1 MSSAFSRVPSPAAD
15 DAACVDAALAAFARK
30 RPPLPLGVA
39 YSGGADSTA
48 LLLGCAR
55 LWPGQVVALH
65 VNHGLQEAA
74 SAFESH
80 CAAFCQRL
88 GVPLRV
94 RRVQAAHAKGE
105 SPEAAARAHRYEA
118 LLALAAEPPAL
129 RAIALAQHADDQVET
144 VLLAL
149 SRGAGLPGLAA
160 MPARWQRGGLAWA
173 RPFLRVPGAALRE
186 WLAKQGLKAV
196 EGNSAGNDAG
206 NSAEM
211 GWVEDPSNAS
221 ARYTR
226 NRIRAQVL
234 PALQAAL
241 PGFRTAFARSAAH
254 AAQAQQLLQEVA
266 AQDLAACGA
275 APPVIAALQSLSPAR
290 QANVLRYWLAGCHAS
305 APSSAQMTE
314 LLAQIAA
321 CTTRGHRLRL
331 KVGAG
336 YVLRQGERLQWLEN
350 G

>member
-1 MSSAFSRVPSPAAD
+1 MYSSPSRVPCPAAD
-15 DAACVDAALAAFARK
+15 DAACVDVALAAFARQ

-94 RRVQAAHAKGE
+94 RHVQAAHAKGE
-105 SPEAAARAHRYEA
+105 SPEAAARA
-118 LLALAAEPPAL
+118 PPAL

-226 NRIRAQVL
+226 NRIRTQVL

-290 QANVLRYWLAGCHAS
+290 QANVLRYWLASCHAS
-305 APSSAQMTE
+305 TPSSAQMTE

>member
-15 DAACVDAALAAFARK
+15 DAACVDAALAAFARQ
-30 RPPLPLGVA
+30 RPPSPLGVA

-160 MPARWQRGGLAWA
+160 MPAR
-173 RPFLRVPGAALRE
+173 
-186 WLAKQGLKAV
+186 
-196 EGNSAGNDAG
+196 
-206 NSAEM
+206 
-211 GWVEDPSNAS
+211 
-221 ARYTR
+221 
-226 NRIRAQVL
+226 
-234 PALQAAL
+234 
-241 PGFRTAFARSAAH
+241 
-254 AAQAQQLLQEVA
+254 
-266 AQDLAACGA
+266 
-275 APPVIAALQSLSPAR
+275 
-290 QANVLRYWLAGCHAS
+290 
-305 APSSAQMTE
+305 
-314 LLAQIAA
+314 
-321 CTTRGHRLRL
+321 
-331 KVGAG
+331 
-336 YVLRQGERLQWLEN
+336 
-350 G
+350 